1 MKLAQAREAVGGLSS
16 TSKMPCKSYNLPAQ
30 ECKVGGKLRKKKGT
44 VCSNCYALKG
54 RYLFPNVKNALYRRL
69 DTIRSKDW
77 VDNMVTA
84 LNSPD
89 YFRWHDSGDIQ
100 DAAHLDNIV
109 EVAKR
114 TPDTKHWLPTREYD
128 VIRNYKRPIPDNLI
142 IRVSAPSVDGPV
154 PHGFKHTSTVHARTI
169 PTNSH
174 VCPAPQQGNEC
185 GDCRACWDGSVKN
198 VSYKEH

>member
-1 MKLAQAREAVGGLSS
+1 MKLSEARKAVGGLSA

-30 ECKVGGKLRKKKGT
+30 ECRVGSKLRKKKGT

-84 LNSPD
+84 INSPE

-154 PHGFKHTSTVHARTI
+154 PQGFKHTSTVHARTI